1 VRIIVVKLADRLH
14 NMRTMAAMP
23 PAKQRRIAQETLAV
37 FAPLAR
43 LLGLYSIKEELE
55 ELSFKYAL
63 PAQYDQ
69 MRRSMSRLWDAQ
81 RPVVE
86 AARAELQERLDN
98 DPYLLARVEGV
109 RVEACRKALYR
120 QEAAEPFEQQRAAK
134 GPRGGEGR
142 VGRVF
147 APAPLVG
154 GTATG

>member
-1 VRIIVVKLADRLH
+1 VSDPTYPSAAPTPPCVCPRL
-14 NMRTMAAMP
+14 P
-23 PAKQRRIAQETLAV
+23 PPPTPHPT
-37 FAPLAR
+37 PLPR
-43 LLGLYSIKEELE
+43 
-55 ELSFKYAL
+55 YAL